1 MSKQEGKDLAMKNII
16 IGTAGHIDHG
26 KTALIRALTGKET
39 DRWEEEKRRGITI
52 DLGFTYFDLPS
63 GDRAGIIDVPGHEKF
78 VNNMLA
84 GVIGMD
90 LVMLVVAAD
99 EGMMP
104 QTREHVDIMSQLGVE
119 KSIVV
124 LNKCD
129 LVDDEWREMV
139 KEEIKEELV
148 GSVFEKA
155 NIIEVSAVTGDG
167 IDNLVKE
174 ILHMT
179 KDEVTP
185 KDINTI
191 SRLPI
196 DRSFSISGFGT
207 IITGTLISGTIKK
220 DDELELYPTGKKA
233 KIRSIQVHGKDVKEC
248 YAGQRSAIN
257 ISNLKKDEIKRGY
270 VLAPPHSMENTMM
283 LDVKLNVLES
293 SQRIL
298 QNRCRLHLFT
308 GTSEILCRA
317 VLLDVKEVGP
327 GESCYAQLRLEEEIA
342 VRRGDK
348 FIVRFYSPLETVGGG
363 VILDANPSKKIPF
376 NKEQLEEIKRKEEG
390 SHTDIVELLVKKHP
404 EMITIKEIAKLTGMS
419 MEEVDDCINELKGEN
434 LILTYE
440 MKKDVYVYHISEENC
455 LKRETLEFIENFHKE
470 NPYKF
475 GVGKSLLKTKLY
487 PKIKQNVFDQ
497 IIYKFI
503 CEDEI
508 KKYKEYLSLSSFE
521 INKDKTFKNIEKKLV
536 NTYEKAAYDFVR
548 LSEIDFNEEENIVRD
563 VLNVLVDEEKI
574 VKIND
579 EMFTLKSLMDKV
591 EILVKEKLAEDNL
604 ITISQL
610 RDALNTSRK
619 SAKPMLEYLDN
630 MKITRKNGTE
640 SERVGY

>member
-1 MSKQEGKDLAMKNII
+1 MKNII

-26 KTALIRALTGKET
+26 KTALIKALTGKET

-78 VNNMLA
+78 INNMLA

-104 QTREHVDIMSQLGVE
+104 QTREHVDIMSQLGID

-129 LVDDEWREMV
+129 LVDDEWKELV
-139 KEEIKEELV
+139 KEEIKEELI

-155 NIIEVSAVTGDG
+155 NIIEVSAITGEG
-167 IDNLVKE
+167 IDNLIKE
-174 ILHMT
+174 IVHMT
-179 KDEVTP
+179 QDEVTA

-207 IITGTLISGTIKK
+207 IVTGTLISGSIKK
-220 DDELELYPTGKKA
+220 DDELEVYPTGKKV

-248 YAGQRSAIN
+248 FAGQRSAIN

-270 VLAPPHSMENTMM
+270 VLAPPNSLEDTMM
-283 LDVKLNVLES
+283 LDVKLSVLNS
-293 SQRIL
+293 SNRIL
-298 QNRCRLHLFT
+298 LNRCRLHLFT
-308 GTSEILCRA
+308 GTSEVLCRA
-317 VLLDVKEVGP
+317 VLLDVKEAGP
-327 GESCYAQLRLEEEIA
+327 GDSCYAQLRLEEKIA
-342 VRRGDK
+342 VKRGDK

-363 VILDANPSKKIPF
+363 VILDANPTKKTPF
-376 NKEQLEEIKRKEEG
+376 NESQIEEIKRKEEG
-390 SHTDIVELLVKKHP
+390 SHTDIVELLIKKYP
-404 EMITIKEIAKLTGMS
+404 EMITIKEIGKLTGLS
-419 MEEVDDCINELKGEN
+419 MEEVSECINELKEEN
-434 LILTYE
+434 LISTYE
-440 MKKDVYVYHISEENC
+440 MKKDIYVYHTSEETR
-455 LKRETLEFIENFHKE
+455 LKRETINLIKEFHSN

-503 CEDEI
+503 CENEI
-508 KKYKEYLSLSSFE
+508 KKYKEYLSLSNFE
-521 INKDKTFKNIEKKLV
+521 INKDKTFKIIENTLI
-536 NTYEKAAYDFVR
+536 NTYKKAEFDFVR
-548 LSEIDFNEEENIVRD
+548 ISEINFNADESIVKD
-563 VLNVLVDEEKI
+563 ILNVLIDEEKI

-579 EMFTLKSLMDKV
+579 EMFTLKYLMDKA
-591 EILVKEKLAEDNL
+591 EIVVREKLEEYNL

-619 SAKPMLEYLDN
+619 SAKPILEYFDN
-630 MKITRKNGTE
+630 MKITRKNGAE
-640 SERVGY
+640 SERVAY

>member
-1 MSKQEGKDLAMKNII
+1 MKNII

-90 LVMLVVAAD
+90 IVMLVVAAD

-104 QTREHVDIMSQLGVE
+104 QTREHVDIMSQLGVD

-129 LVDDEWREMV
+129 LVDDEWKELV
-139 KEEIKEELV
+139 KEEIKEELI
-148 GSVFEKA
+148 GSVFENA
-155 NIIEVSAVTGDG
+155 NMIEVSAVTGEG
-167 IDNLVKE
+167 IDNLIQE
-174 ILHMT
+174 IVHMT
-179 KDEVTP
+179 KDELAE

-191 SRLPI
+191 PRLPI

-207 IITGTLISGTIKK
+207 IVTGTLISGSIKK
-220 DDELELYPTGKKA
+220 DDELEIYPTGKKA

-248 YAGQRSAIN
+248 FAGQRSAIN
-257 ISNLKKDEIKRGY
+257 ISNFKKDEIKRGY
-270 VLAPPHSMENTMM
+270 VLAPPNSLEDTMM
-283 LDVKLNVLES
+283 LDVKLNALNS
-293 SQRIL
+293 SERIL
-298 QNRCRLHLFT
+298 SNRCRLHLFT
-308 GTSEILCRA
+308 GTSEVLCRA
-317 VLLDVKEVGP
+317 VLLDVQEAAP
-327 GESCYAQLRLEEEIA
+327 GDSCYAQLRLEEKIA

-363 VILDANPSKKIPF
+363 VILDANPTKKTPF
-376 NKEQLEEIKRKEEG
+376 NKAQLEEIKRKEEG
-390 SHTDIVELLVKKHP
+390 SHSDIVELLVKKHP
-404 EMITIKEIAKLTGMS
+404 EMITIKEIGKLTGLS
-419 MEEVDDCINELKGEN
+419 VEEVSECINELKEEN
-434 LILTYE
+434 LVLTYE
-440 MKKDVYVYHISEENC
+440 MKKDIYVYHSSEEMR
-455 LKRETLEFIENFHKE
+455 LKRETIEFIKNFHNE

-475 GVGKSLLKTKLY
+475 GVGKSLLKTKFY

-497 IIYKFI
+497 TIYKFI

-508 KKYKEYLSLSSFE
+508 KKYKEYLSLNDFE
-521 INKDKTFKNIEKKLV
+521 INKDKIFQNVEKTLV
-536 NTYEKAAYDFVR
+536 NTYKKAEFDFIR
-548 LSEIDFNEEENIVRD
+548 ISEINFNIDENIVRD
-563 VLNVLVDEEKI
+563 VLNVLIDEEKI
-574 VKIND
+574 VKINE
-579 EMFTLKSLMDKV
+579 EMFTLKSLMDKAEV
-591 EILVKEKLAEDNL
+591 IVREKLEQDNL

-619 SAKPMLEYLDN
+619 SAKPMLEYFDN
-630 MKITRKNGTE
+630 MKITRKNGAE
-640 SERVGY
+640 SERVAY

>member
-1 MSKQEGKDLAMKNII
+1 MKNII

-90 LVMLVVAAD
+90 IVMLVVAAD

-104 QTREHVDIMSQLGVE
+104 QTREHVDIMSQLGVD

-129 LVDDEWREMV
+129 LVDDEWKELV
-139 KEEIKEELV
+139 KEEIKEELI
-148 GSVFEKA
+148 GSVFENA
-155 NIIEVSAVTGDG
+155 NVIEVSSVTGEG
-167 IDNLVKE
+167 IDNLIKE
-174 ILHMT
+174 IVHMT
-179 KDEVTP
+179 KDEVTE

-191 SRLPI
+191 PRLPI

-207 IITGTLISGTIKK
+207 IVTGTLISGSIKK
-220 DDELELYPTGKKA
+220 DDELEIYPTGQKA
-233 KIRSIQVHGKDVKEC
+233 KIRSIQVHGEDVKEC
-248 YAGQRSAIN
+248 FAGQRSAIN
-257 ISNLKKDEIKRGY
+257 ISNLKKEEIKRGY
-270 VLAPPHSMENTMM
+270 VLAPPNSMEDTMM
-283 LDVKLNVLES
+283 LDVKLNVLNS
-293 SQRIL
+293 SERIL
-298 QNRCRLHLFT
+298 SNRCRLHLFT
-308 GTSEILCRA
+308 GTSEVLCRA
-317 VLLDVKEVGP
+317 VLLDVQEAAP
-327 GESCYAQLRLEEEIA
+327 GDSCYAQLRLEERIA

-363 VILDANPSKKIPF
+363 VILDANPTKKTPF
-376 NKEQLEEIKRKEEG
+376 NKAQLEEIKRKEEG
-390 SHTDIVELLVKKHP
+390 SHSDIVELLVKKHP
-404 EMITIKEIAKLTGMS
+404 EMITIKEIGKLTGLS
-419 MEEVDDCINELKGEN
+419 VEEVSECINELKEEN
-434 LILTYE
+434 LVLTYE
-440 MKKDVYVYHISEENC
+440 MKKDIYVYHSSEEMR
-455 LKRETLEFIENFHKE
+455 LKRETIEFIKSFHNE

-503 CEDEI
+503 CENEI
-508 KKYKEYLSLSSFE
+508 KKYKEYLSLNDFE
-521 INKDKTFKNIEKKLV
+521 IDKDKTFQNVEKTLD
-536 NTYEKAAYDFVR
+536 NTYKKAGFDFVR
-548 LSEIDFNEEENIVRD
+548 LSEINFNEDEIIVRD
-563 VLNVLVDEEKI
+563 VLNVLIDEEKI
-574 VKIND
+574 AKINE
-579 EMFTLKSLMDKV
+579 EMFTLKSLMNKAEV
-591 EILVKEKLAEDNL
+591 IVREKLEQDNL

-619 SAKPMLEYLDN
+619 SAKPMLEYFDN
-630 MKITRKNGTE
+630 MKITRKNGSE
-640 SERVGY
+640 SERVAY

>member
-1 MSKQEGKDLAMKNII
+1 MKNII

-90 LVMLVVAAD
+90 IVMLVVAAD

-104 QTREHVDIMSQLGVE
+104 QTREHVDIMTQLGVE

-129 LVDDEWREMV
+129 LVDDEWKELV
-139 KEEIKEELV
+139 KEEIKEELI

-155 NIIEVSAVTGDG
+155 NMIEVSAFTGDG
-167 IDNLVKE
+167 IDNLIKE
-174 ILHMT
+174 IVHMT
-179 KDEVTP
+179 KDEITP

-191 SRLPI
+191 PRLPI

-207 IITGTLISGTIKK
+207 IVTGTLISGSIKK
-220 DDELELYPTGKKA
+220 DDELEIYPIGKKA

-248 YAGQRSAIN
+248 FAGQRSAIN

-270 VLAPPHSMENTMM
+270 VLAPPNSLEETMM
-283 LDVKLNVLES
+283 LDVKLNVLNS
-293 SQRIL
+293 SERIL
-298 QNRCRLHLFT
+298 SNRCRLHLFT
-308 GTSEILCRA
+308 GTSEVLCRA
-317 VLLDVKEVGP
+317 VLLDTEEAAP
-327 GESCYAQLRLEEEIA
+327 GDTCYAQLRLEEKIA
-342 VRRGDK
+342 VKRGDK

-363 VILDANPSKKIPF
+363 VILDANPTKKTPF
-376 NKEQLEEIKRKEEG
+376 NKVQLEEIKRKEEG
-390 SHTDIVELLVKKHP
+390 SHSDIVELLVKKYP
-404 EMITIKEIAKLTGMS
+404 EMITIKEIGKLTGLS
-419 MEEVDDCINELKGEN
+419 LDEVDECINELKEN
-434 LILTYE
+434 NLVFTYE
-440 MKKDVYVYHISEENC
+440 MKKDIYVYHSSEEMR
-455 LKRETLEFIENFHKE
+455 LKRETIEFIKNFHKK
-470 NPYKF
+470 NTYKF

-503 CEDEI
+503 CENEI
-508 KKYKEYLSLSSFE
+508 KKYKEYLSLSDFE
-521 INKDKTFKNIEKKLV
+521 INKDKTFQSVEKTLV
-536 NTYEKAAYDFVR
+536 ETYKKAEFDFVR
-548 LSEIDFNEEENIVRD
+548 FSEINFNTDENIVRD
-563 VLNVLVDEEKI
+563 VLNVLIDEEKI

-579 EMFTLKSLMDKV
+579 EMFTLKSLMDKA
-591 EILVKEKLAEDNL
+591 EIVVREKLQQDNL

-619 SAKPMLEYLDN
+619 SAKPILEYFDN
-630 MKITRKNGTE
+630 MKITRKNGAE
-640 SERVGY
+640 SERVAY

>member
-1 MSKQEGKDLAMKNII
+1 MKNII

-129 LVDDEWREMV
+129 LVDDEWKELV
-139 KEEIKEELV
+139 KEEIKEELI
-148 GSVFEKA
+148 GSVFENA
-155 NIIEVSAVTGDG
+155 NMIEVSSVTGEG
-167 IDNLVKE
+167 IDDLIQE
-174 ILHMT
+174 IVHMT
-179 KDEVTP
+179 KDEVTE

-191 SRLPI
+191 PRLPI

-207 IITGTLISGTIKK
+207 IVTGTLISGSIKK
-220 DDELELYPTGKKA
+220 DDELEIYPTGKKA

-248 YAGQRSAIN
+248 FAGQRSAIN
-257 ISNLKKDEIKRGY
+257 ISNFKKDEIKRGY
-270 VLAPPHSMENTMM
+270 VLAPPNSLEDTMM
-283 LDVKLNVLES
+283 LDVKLNVLNS
-293 SQRIL
+293 SERIL
-298 QNRCRLHLFT
+298 SNRCRLHLFT
-308 GTSEILCRA
+308 GTSEVLCRA
-317 VLLDVKEVGP
+317 VLLDVQEASP
-327 GESCYAQLRLEEEIA
+327 GDSCYAQLRLEEKIA

-363 VILDANPSKKIPF
+363 VILDANPTKKTPF
-376 NKEQLEEIKRKEEG
+376 NNAQLEEIKRKEEG
-390 SHTDIVELLVKKHP
+390 SHSDIVELLVKKHP
-404 EMITIKEIAKLTGMS
+404 EMITIKEIGKLTGLS
-419 MEEVDDCINELKGEN
+419 VEEVSECINELKEEN
-434 LILTYE
+434 LVLTYE
-440 MKKDVYVYHISEENC
+440 MKKDIYVYHSSEEMR
-455 LKRETLEFIENFHKE
+455 LKRDTMEFVEDFHRE

-475 GVGKSLLKTKLY
+475 GVGKSLLKAKLY

-497 IIYKFI
+497 IVYKFI
-503 CEDEI
+503 CENEI
-508 KKYKEYLSLSSFE
+508 KKYKEYLSLNDFE
-521 INKDKTFKNIEKKLV
+521 INKDKIFQNVEKTLV
-536 NTYEKAAYDFVR
+536 NTYKKAEFDFVR
-548 LSEIDFNEEENIVRD
+548 LSEINFNKDENIVKD
-563 VLNVLVDEEKI
+563 VLNILIDEEKI
-574 VKIND
+574 VKINE
-579 EMFTLKSLMDKV
+579 EMFTLKSLMDKAEV
-591 EILVKEKLAEDNL
+591 IVREKLEQDNL

-619 SAKPMLEYLDN
+619 SAKPMLEYFDN
-630 MKITRKNGTE
+630 MKITRKNGSE
-640 SERVGY
+640 SERVAY

>member
-1 MSKQEGKDLAMKNII
+1 MKNII
-16 IGTAGHIDHG
+16 IGTSGHIDHG
-26 KTALIRALTGKET
+26 KTTLIKALTGKET

-63 GDRAGIIDVPGHEKF
+63 GNRAGIIDVPGHEKF

-104 QTREHVDIMSQLGVE
+104 QTREHVDIMSQLGVQ

-129 LVDDEWREMV
+129 LVDDEWKELV
-139 KEEIKEELV
+139 KEEIKEELI

-155 NIIEVSAVTGDG
+155 NMIEVSAITGEG
-167 IDNLVKE
+167 VDNLIKE
-174 ILHMT
+174 IVNIT
-179 KDEVTP
+179 QDEVSE

-191 SRLPI
+191 ARLPI

-207 IITGTLISGTIKK
+207 IVTGTLISGSIKK
-220 DDELELYPTGKKA
+220 DDELEIYPTRKKA

-248 YAGQRSAIN
+248 FAGQRSAIN

-270 VLAPPHSMENTMM
+270 VLAPPNSLEDTMM
-283 LDVKLNVLES
+283 LDVKLNVLNS
-293 SQRIL
+293 SERIL
-298 QNRCRLHLFT
+298 SNRCRLHLFT
-308 GTSEILCRA
+308 GTSEVLCRA
-317 VLLDVKEVGP
+317 VLLDTEEAAP
-327 GESCYAQLRLEEEIA
+327 GDSCYAQLRLEEKIA

-363 VILDANPSKKIPF
+363 VILDANPNKKTPF
-376 NKEQLEEIKRKEEG
+376 NKLQLEEIKRKEEG
-390 SHTDIVELLVKKHP
+390 SHSDIVELLVKKHP
-404 EMITIKEIAKLTGMS
+404 EMITIKEIRKLTGLS
-419 MEEVDDCINELKGEN
+419 IEEVNECINELKEKN
-434 LILTYE
+434 LVLTYE
-440 MKKDVYVYHISEENC
+440 MKKDIYLYHSSEEMR
-455 LKRETLEFIENFHKE
+455 LKRETINFINNFHNE

-475 GVGKSLLKTKLY
+475 GVGKSLIKTKLY
-487 PKIKQNVFDQ
+487 SNIKQNVFDQ

-503 CEDEI
+503 LDNEI
-508 KKYKEYLSLSSFE
+508 KIYKEYLSLSKFE
-521 INKDKTFKNIEKKLV
+521 ISKDKIFENIETTLV
-536 NTYEKAAYDFVR
+536 NTYKKAEFDFVR
-548 LSEIDFNEEENIVRD
+548 LNEINFNTDENIVRD
-563 VLNVLVDEEKI
+563 VLNVLIDEQKI

-579 EMFTLKSLMDKV
+579 EMFTLKYLMDRA
-591 EILVKEKLAEDNL
+591 EIVVCEKLEQNNL
-604 ITISQL
+604 ITISEL

-619 SAKPMLEYLDN
+619 SAKPILEYFDN
-630 MKITRKNGTE
+630 MKITRKNGAE
-640 SERVGY
+640 SERVSY

>member
-1 MSKQEGKDLAMKNII
+1 MSKNII

-99 EGMMP
+99 EGFMP

-129 LVDDEWREMV
+129 LVDEEWREMM
-139 KEEIKEELV
+139 KEEIKEDLI
-148 GSVFEKA
+148 GSVFENA
-155 NIIEVSAVTGDG
+155 EIIEVSAATKDG
-167 IDNLVKE
+167 IDDLVAQ
-174 ILHMT
+174 IVHIT

-191 SRLPI
+191 PRLPI

-207 IITGTLISGTIKK
+207 VVTGTLISGSIKK
-220 DDELELYPTGKKA
+220 DDVLEIFPTGKIG

-248 YAGQRSAIN
+248 FAGQRSAIN
-257 ISNLKKDEIKRGY
+257 ISNIKKDEVKRGC
-270 VLAPPHSMENTMM
+270 VLAPENSMENTMM

-293 SQRIL
+293 CDRIL
-298 QNRCRLHLFT
+298 GNRCRLHLFT
-308 GTSEILCRA
+308 GTSEVLCRA
-317 VLLDVKEVGP
+317 VLLDAEEIGP
-327 GESCYAQLRLEEEIA
+327 GDSCYAQLRLEEEVA

-363 VILDANPSKKIPF
+363 VILDANPSKKKPF
-376 NKEQLEEIKRKEEG
+376 NKEHIEEIRRKEEG
-390 SHTDIVELLVKKHP
+390 SSTDIIELLVKKHSE
-404 EMITIKEIAKLTGMS
+404 EMITLKEIGKLTGLS
-419 MEEVDDCINELKGEN
+419 LEEVSESINELKEN
-434 LILTYE
+434 NLVYTYE
-440 MKKDVYVYHISEENC
+440 MKKDIYVWHFSQEIKME
-455 LKRETLEFIENFHKE
+455 RETLNFLEKFHID
-470 NPYKF
+470 NPYKL
-475 GVGKSLLKTKLY
+475 GAAKSLLKTKLFTL
-487 PKIKQNVFDQ
+487 IKQNVFDQ
-497 IIYKFI
+497 IIYKYI
-503 CEDEI
+503 CDERI
-508 KKYKEYLSLSSFE
+508 KKYKEYISLQDFE
-521 INKDKTFKNIEKKLV
+521 INKDKTYLNVEKTLI
-536 NTYEKAAYDFVR
+536 NTYKKAEFDFVR
-548 LSEIDFNEEENIVRD
+548 LSEINFNVDENIVKD
-563 VLNVLVDEEKI
+563 ILTVLIDEEIIAKL
-574 VKIND
+574 ND
-579 EMFTLKSLMDKV
+579 EMYTLKSLMNKAENV
-591 EILVKEKLAEDNL
+591 VVEKLEANNL
-604 ITISQL
+604 ITISEL

-619 SAKPMLEYLDN
+619 SAKPILEYFDN
-630 MKITRKNGTE
+630 MKITKKNGTE

>member
-1 MSKQEGKDLAMKNII
+1 MKNII

-104 QTREHVDIMSQLGVE
+104 QTREHVDIMTQLGVD

-139 KEEIKEELV
+139 KEEIKEELMD
-148 GSVFEKA
+148 SVFENA
-155 NIIEVSAVTGDG
+155 NIIEVSAITGQG
-167 IDNLVKE
+167 IDNLIKE
-174 ILHMT
+174 IVHMT

-207 IITGTLISGTIKK
+207 IITGTLISGRIKK

-248 YAGQRSAIN
+248 FAGQRSAIN

-270 VLAPPHSMENTMM
+270 VLAPPHAMENTMM

-293 SQRIL
+293 SERIL
-298 QNRCRLHLFT
+298 GNRCRLHLFT
-308 GTSEILCRA
+308 GTSEVLCRA
-317 VLLDVKEVGP
+317 VLLDEKEVGP
-327 GESCYAQLRLEEEIA
+327 GESCYAQLRLEEEVA
-342 VRRGDK
+342 LRRGDK

-363 VILDANPSKKIPF
+363 VIIDANPTKKTPF

-390 SHTDIVELLVKKHP
+390 SHTDIVELLVKKYP
-404 EMITIKEIAKLTGMS
+404 DMISIKEIGKLTGMS
-419 MEEVDDCINELKGEN
+419 LEEVNECVNELKEEN
-434 LILTYE
+434 LVFTYE
-440 MKKDVYVYHISEENC
+440 MKKDVYVYHSSEEMR
-455 LKRETLEFIENFHKE
+455 LKRETLDLLKTFHKE

-475 GVGKSLLKTKLY
+475 GMGKSLLKNKLY

-503 CEDEI
+503 CENEI
-508 KKYKEYLSLSSFE
+508 KKYKEYLSLSDFE
-521 INKDKTFKNIEKKLV
+521 INEDKTFQDIEKVLV
-536 NTYEKAAYDFVR
+536 NAYQKAEFDFVR
-548 LSEIDFNEEENIVRD
+548 LSEISFNYDENIVRD
-563 VLNVLVDEEKI
+563 ILNVLIDKEKI

-579 EMFTLKSLMDKV
+579 EMFTLKTLMDKAEKIV
-591 EILVKEKLAEDNL
+591 VEKLQKDNL
-604 ITISQL
+604 ITISEL
-610 RDALNTSRK
+610 RDALKTSRK
-619 SAKPMLEYLDN
+619 SAKPMLEYFDN
-630 MKITRKNGTE
+630 MKVTRKNGTE

>member
-257 ISNLKKDEIKRGY
+257 ISNLKK
-270 VLAPPHSMENTMM
+270 
-283 LDVKLNVLES
+283 
-293 SQRIL
+293 
-298 QNRCRLHLFT
+298 
-308 GTSEILCRA
+308 
-317 VLLDVKEVGP
+317 
-327 GESCYAQLRLEEEIA
+327 
-342 VRRGDK
+342 
-348 FIVRFYSPLETVGGG
+348 
-363 VILDANPSKKIPF
+363 
-376 NKEQLEEIKRKEEG
+376 
-390 SHTDIVELLVKKHP
+390 
-404 EMITIKEIAKLTGMS
+404 
-419 MEEVDDCINELKGEN
+419 
-434 LILTYE
+434 
-440 MKKDVYVYHISEENC
+440 
-455 LKRETLEFIENFHKE
+455 
-470 NPYKF
+470 
-475 GVGKSLLKTKLY
+475 
-487 PKIKQNVFDQ
+487 
-497 IIYKFI
+497 
-503 CEDEI
+503 
-508 KKYKEYLSLSSFE
+508 
-521 INKDKTFKNIEKKLV
+521 
-536 NTYEKAAYDFVR
+536 
-548 LSEIDFNEEENIVRD
+548 
-563 VLNVLVDEEKI
+563 
-574 VKIND
+574 
-579 EMFTLKSLMDKV
+579 
-591 EILVKEKLAEDNL
+591 
-604 ITISQL
+604 
-610 RDALNTSRK
+610 
-619 SAKPMLEYLDN
+619 
-630 MKITRKNGTE
+630 
-640 SERVGY
+640 

>member
-1 MSKQEGKDLAMKNII
+1 MKNII

-104 QTREHVDIMSQLGVE
+104 QTREHVDIMTQLGVD

-139 KEEIKEELV
+139 KEEIKEELMD
-148 GSVFEKA
+148 SVFENA
-155 NIIEVSAVTGDG
+155 NIIEVSAITGQG
-167 IDNLVKE
+167 IDNLIKE
-174 ILHMT
+174 IVHMT

-207 IITGTLISGTIKK
+207 IITGTLISGRIKK

-248 YAGQRSAIN
+248 FAGQRSAIN

-270 VLAPPHSMENTMM
+270 VLAPPHAMENTMM

-293 SQRIL
+293 SERIL
-298 QNRCRLHLFT
+298 GNRCRLHLFT
-308 GTSEILCRA
+308 GTSEVLCRA

-327 GESCYAQLRLEEEIA
+327 GESCYAQLRLEEEVA
-342 VRRGDK
+342 LRRGDK

-363 VILDANPSKKIPF
+363 VIIDANPTKKTPF

-390 SHTDIVELLVKKHP
+390 SHTDIVELLVKKYP
-404 EMITIKEIAKLTGMS
+404 DMISIKEIGKLTGMS
-419 MEEVDDCINELKGEN
+419 LEEVNECVNELKEEN
-434 LILTYE
+434 LVFTYE
-440 MKKDVYVYHISEENC
+440 MKKDVYVYHSSEEMR
-455 LKRETLEFIENFHKE
+455 LKRETLGLLKTFHKE

-475 GVGKSLLKTKLY
+475 GMGKSLLKNKLY

-503 CEDEI
+503 CENEI
-508 KKYKEYLSLSSFE
+508 KKYKEYLSLSDFE
-521 INKDKTFKNIEKKLV
+521 INEDKTFQDIEKVLV
-536 NTYEKAAYDFVR
+536 NAYQKAEFDFVR
-548 LSEIDFNEEENIVRD
+548 LSEISFNYDENIVRD
-563 VLNVLVDEEKI
+563 ILNVLIDKEKI

-579 EMFTLKSLMDKV
+579 EMFTLKTLMDKAEKIV
-591 EILVKEKLAEDNL
+591 VEKLQKDNL
-604 ITISQL
+604 ITISEL
-610 RDALNTSRK
+610 RDALKTSRK
-619 SAKPMLEYLDN
+619 SAKPMLEYFDN
-630 MKITRKNGTE
+630 MKVTRKNGTE

>member
-1 MSKQEGKDLAMKNII
+1 MKNII
-16 IGTAGHIDHG
+16 IGTSGHIDHG

-52 DLGFTYFDLPS
+52 DLGFTYFDLPN

-104 QTREHVDIMSQLGVE
+104 QTREHVDIMSQLGVN

-129 LVDDEWREMV
+129 LVDYEWKELV
-139 KEEIKEELV
+139 KEEIKEELK
-148 GSVFEKA
+148 GSIFEKA
-155 NIIEVSAVTGDG
+155 NMIEVSAITGEG
-167 IDNLVKE
+167 IDDLIKE
-174 ILHMT
+174 IVHIT
-179 KDEVTP
+179 EDEVTP

-196 DRSFSISGFGT
+196 DRSFSLSGFGT
-207 IITGTLISGTIKK
+207 IVTGTLISGTIKR
-220 DDELELYPTGKKA
+220 DDELELYPIGKKA

-248 YAGQRSAIN
+248 FAGQRTAIN
-257 ISNLKKDEIKRGY
+257 ISNLKKDEIKRGF
-270 VLAPPHSMENTMM
+270 VLAPPSSLEDTMM
-283 LDVKLNVLES
+283 LDVKLNVLNS
-293 SQRIL
+293 SNRIL
-298 QNRCRLHLFT
+298 ANRCRLHLFT
-308 GTSEILCRA
+308 GTSEVLCRA
-317 VLLDVKEVGP
+317 VLLDVEEAAP
-327 GESCYAQLRLEEEIA
+327 GDCCYAQLRLEEKIA

-363 VILDANPSKKIPF
+363 VILDANPSKKTPF
-376 NKEQLEEIKRKEEG
+376 NQAQIEEVKRKEEG
-390 SHTDIVELLVKKHP
+390 SHSDIVEILVKKHP
-404 EMITIKEIAKLTGMS
+404 EMITIKEIGKLTGLS
-419 MEEVDDCINELKGEN
+419 LEEVNECINELKEEN
-434 LILTYE
+434 LVLTYE
-440 MKKDVYVYHISEENC
+440 MKKDIYVYHSSEEIR
-455 LKRETLEFIENFHKE
+455 LKRETIEFIKNFHDE

-487 PKIKQNVFDQ
+487 SKIKQNVFDQ
-497 IIYKFI
+497 IIYNFI
-503 CEDEI
+503 CENEI
-508 KKYKEYLSLSSFE
+508 KKYKEYLSLNNFE
-521 INKDKTFKNIEKKLV
+521 IRKDKIFQDIEKILV
-536 NTYEKAAYDFVR
+536 NTYKTSEFDFVR
-548 LSEIDFNEEENIVRD
+548 ISEINFNTDDNIVRD
-563 VLNVLVDEEKI
+563 VLNVLIDDEKI

-579 EMFTLKSLMDKV
+579 EMFTLKSLMDKA
-591 EILVKEKLAEDNL
+591 EIVVREKLEKDNL

-619 SAKPMLEYLDN
+619 SAKPILEYFDN
-630 MKITRKNGTE
+630 MKVTRKNGAE

>member
-1 MSKQEGKDLAMKNII
+1 MKNII

-104 QTREHVDIMSQLGVE
+104 QTREHVDIMSQLGVN

-129 LVDDEWREMV
+129 LVDDDWKELVR
-139 KEEIKEELV
+139 EEIKEELI

-155 NIIEVSAVTGDG
+155 NIIEVSSVTGEG
-167 IDNLVKE
+167 IENLIKE
-174 ILHMT
+174 IVHMT
-179 KDEVTP
+179 QDEITV

-207 IITGTLISGTIKK
+207 IVTGTLISGSIKK
-220 DDELELYPTGKKA
+220 DDELEVYPTGKKV

-248 YAGQRSAIN
+248 FAGQRSAIN

-270 VLAPPHSMENTMM
+270 VLAPPNSLEDTMM
-283 LDVKLNVLES
+283 LDVKLNILNS
-293 SQRIL
+293 SNRIL
-298 QNRCRLHLFT
+298 SNRCRLHLFT
-308 GTSEILCRA
+308 GTSEVLCRA
-317 VLLDVKEVGP
+317 VLLDTEEAAP
-327 GESCYAQLRLEEEIA
+327 GDTCYAQLRLEEKIA
-342 VRRGDK
+342 VKRGDK

-363 VILDANPSKKIPF
+363 VILDANPTKKTPF
-376 NKEQLEEIKRKEEG
+376 NKVQLEEIKRKEEG
-390 SHTDIVELLVKKHP
+390 SHSDIVELLVKKYP
-404 EMITIKEIAKLTGMS
+404 KMITIKEIGKLTALS
-419 MEEVDDCINELKGEN
+419 LEEVNECINELKEN
-434 LILTYE
+434 NLVLTYE
-440 MKKDVYVYHISEENC
+440 MKKDIYVYHSSEENR
-455 LKRETLEFIENFHKE
+455 LKRETIEFINNFHSE

-497 IIYKFI
+497 IIYKFM
-503 CEDEI
+503 CENEI
-508 KKYKEYLSLSSFE
+508 KKYKEYLSLKDFE
-521 INKDKTFKNIEKKLV
+521 INKDKTFKSIEQTLL
-536 NTYEKAAYDFVR
+536 NTYKKSEFDFVR
-548 LSEIDFNEEENIVRD
+548 LSEINFNEDENIVRD
-563 VLNVLVDEEKI
+563 VLNILIDEEKI
-574 VKIND
+574 VKINE
-579 EMFTLKSLMDKV
+579 EMYTLKSLMDKAEV
-591 EILVKEKLAEDNL
+591 VVRERLEKDNL

-619 SAKPMLEYLDN
+619 SAKPILEYFDN
-630 MKITRKNGTE
+630 MKITRKNGAE
-640 SERVGY
+640 SERVAY

>member
-1 MSKQEGKDLAMKNII
+1 MKNII

-90 LVMLVVAAD
+90 IVMLVVAAD

-129 LVDDEWREMV
+129 LVDNEWKELV
-139 KEEIKEELV
+139 KEEIKEELI

-155 NIIEVSAVTGDG
+155 NIIEVSAMTGEG
-167 IDNLVKE
+167 IDNLIKE
-174 ILHMT
+174 IVHMT
-179 KDEVTP
+179 QDEVDE

-191 SRLPI
+191 ARLPI

-207 IITGTLISGTIKK
+207 IVTGTLISGSIKK
-220 DDELELYPTGKKA
+220 DDELEVYPTCKKV

-248 YAGQRSAIN
+248 FAGQRSAIN

-270 VLAPPHSMENTMM
+270 VLAPPNSLEDTMM
-283 LDVKLNVLES
+283 LDVKLNILKS
-293 SQRIL
+293 SDRIIS
-298 QNRCRLHLFT
+298 NRCRLHLFT
-308 GTSEILCRA
+308 GTSQVLCRA
-317 VLLDVKEVGP
+317 VLLDVEEAAP
-327 GESCYAQLRLEEEIA
+327 GESCYAQLRLEEKIA
-342 VRRGDK
+342 VKRGDK

-363 VILDANPSKKIPF
+363 VILDANPTKKTPF
-376 NKEQLEEIKRKEEG
+376 NKCQLEEIKRKEEG
-390 SHTDIVELLVKKHP
+390 SHSDIVELLVKNHP
-404 EMITIKEIAKLTGMS
+404 EMLTIKEIGRMTALS
-419 MEEVDDCINELKGEN
+419 IEEVNECIDELKEEN
-434 LILTYE
+434 LVLTYE
-440 MKKDVYVYHISEENC
+440 MKKDVYVYHSAEEMR
-455 LKRETLEFIENFHKE
+455 LKRETIEFINKFHQE

-475 GVGKSLLKTKLY
+475 GVGKSLLKTKIY

-503 CEDEI
+503 LDNQI
-508 KKYKEYLSLSSFE
+508 KKYKEYLSLNDFE
-521 INKDKTFKNIEKKLV
+521 INKDIDFKNIEKILV
-536 NTYEKAAYDFVR
+536 DTYKKAEFDFVR
-548 LSEIDFNEEENIVRD
+548 LSEINFNSDENIVRD

-574 VKIND
+574 VKINE
-579 EMFTLKSLMDKV
+579 EMFTLKSIMNKA
-591 EILVKEKLAEDNL
+591 EIVVREKLEKNNL
-604 ITISQL
+604 ITISEL

-619 SAKPMLEYLDN
+619 SAKPILEYFDN
-630 MKITRKNGTE
+630 MKVTRKNGAE
-640 SERVGY
+640 SERVAY

>member
-1 MSKQEGKDLAMKNII
+1 MKNII

-104 QTREHVDIMSQLGVE
+104 QTREHVDIMSQLGVD

-129 LVDDEWREMV
+129 LVDDEWKELV
-139 KEEIKEELV
+139 KEEIKEELI

-155 NIIEVSAVTGDG
+155 NIIEVSAMTGQG
-167 IDNLVKE
+167 IDNLIKE
-174 ILHMT
+174 IVYMT
-179 KDEVTP
+179 KDEVFE

-196 DRSFSISGFGT
+196 DRSFSLSGFGT
-207 IITGTLISGTIKK
+207 IVTGTLISGSIKK
-220 DDELELYPTGKKA
+220 DDELEVYPTGKKV

-248 YAGQRSAIN
+248 FAGQRSAIN

-270 VLAPPHSMENTMM
+270 VLAPPNSLEDTMM
-283 LDVKLNVLES
+283 LDVKLNVLNS
-293 SQRIL
+293 SNRIL
-298 QNRCRLHLFT
+298 SNRCRLHLFT
-308 GTSEILCRA
+308 GTSEVLCRA
-317 VLLDVKEVGP
+317 VLLDVQEAAP
-327 GESCYAQLRLEEEIA
+327 GDSCYAQLRLEEKIA

-363 VILDANPSKKIPF
+363 VILDANATKKTPF
-376 NKEQLEEIKRKEEG
+376 NKVQLEEIKRKEEG

-404 EMITIKEIAKLTGMS
+404 EMITIKEIGKLTGLS
-419 MEEVDDCINELKGEN
+419 IEEVNECINELKEEN

-440 MKKDVYVYHISEENC
+440 MKKDVYVYHSSEEMR
-455 LKRETLEFIENFHKE
+455 LK
-470 NPYKF
+470 
-475 GVGKSLLKTKLY
+475 
-487 PKIKQNVFDQ
+487 
-497 IIYKFI
+497 
-503 CEDEI
+503 
-508 KKYKEYLSLSSFE
+508 
-521 INKDKTFKNIEKKLV
+521 
-536 NTYEKAAYDFVR
+536 
-548 LSEIDFNEEENIVRD
+548 
-563 VLNVLVDEEKI
+563 
-574 VKIND
+574 
-579 EMFTLKSLMDKV
+579 
-591 EILVKEKLAEDNL
+591 
-604 ITISQL
+604 
-610 RDALNTSRK
+610 
-619 SAKPMLEYLDN
+619 
-630 MKITRKNGTE
+630 
-640 SERVGY
+640 ERQ

>member
-1 MSKQEGKDLAMKNII
+1 MKNII

-39 DRWEEEKRRGITI
+39 DRWEEEKRRGTTI

-104 QTREHVDIMSQLGVE
+104 QTREHVDIMTQLGVD

-139 KEEIKEELV
+139 KEEIKEELMD
-148 GSVFEKA
+148 SVFENA
-155 NIIEVSAVTGDG
+155 NIIEVSAITGQG
-167 IDNLVKE
+167 IDNLIKE
-174 ILHMT
+174 IVHMT

-207 IITGTLISGTIKK
+207 IITGTLISGRIKK

-248 YAGQRSAIN
+248 FAGQRSAIN

-270 VLAPPHSMENTMM
+270 VLAPPHAMENTMM

-293 SQRIL
+293 SERIL
-298 QNRCRLHLFT
+298 GNRCRLHLFT
-308 GTSEILCRA
+308 GTSEVLCRA

-327 GESCYAQLRLEEEIA
+327 GESCYAQLRLEEEVA
-342 VRRGDK
+342 LRRGDK

-363 VILDANPSKKIPF
+363 VIIDANPTKKTPF

-390 SHTDIVELLVKKHP
+390 SHTDIVELLVKKYP
-404 EMITIKEIAKLTGMS
+404 DMISIKEIGKLTGMS
-419 MEEVDDCINELKGEN
+419 LEEVNECVNELKEEN
-434 LILTYE
+434 LVFTYE
-440 MKKDVYVYHISEENC
+440 MKKDVYVYHSSEEMR
-455 LKRETLEFIENFHKE
+455 LKRETLDLLKTFHKE

-475 GVGKSLLKTKLY
+475 GMGKSLLKNKLY

-503 CEDEI
+503 CENEI
-508 KKYKEYLSLSSFE
+508 KKYKEYLSLSDFE
-521 INKDKTFKNIEKKLV
+521 INEDKTFQDIEKVLV
-536 NTYEKAAYDFVR
+536 NAYQKAEFDFVR
-548 LSEIDFNEEENIVRD
+548 LSEISFNYDENIVRD
-563 VLNVLVDEEKI
+563 ILNVLIDKEKI

-579 EMFTLKSLMDKV
+579 EMFTLKTLMDKAEKIV
-591 EILVKEKLAEDNL
+591 VEKLQKDNL
-604 ITISQL
+604 ITISEL
-610 RDALNTSRK
+610 RDALKTSRK
-619 SAKPMLEYLDN
+619 SAKPMLEYFDN
-630 MKITRKNGTE
+630 MKVTRKNGTE

>member
-1 MSKQEGKDLAMKNII
+1 MKNII

-104 QTREHVDIMSQLGVE
+104 QTREHVDIMTQLGVD

-139 KEEIKEELV
+139 KEEIKEELMD
-148 GSVFEKA
+148 SVFENA
-155 NIIEVSAVTGDG
+155 NIIEVSAITGQG
-167 IDNLVKE
+167 IDNLIKE
-174 ILHMT
+174 IVHMT

-207 IITGTLISGTIKK
+207 IITGTLISGRIKK

-248 YAGQRSAIN
+248 FAGQRSAIN

-270 VLAPPHSMENTMM
+270 VLAPPHAMENTMM

-293 SQRIL
+293 SERIL
-298 QNRCRLHLFT
+298 GNRCRLHLFT
-308 GTSEILCRA
+308 GTSEVLCRA

-327 GESCYAQLRLEEEIA
+327 GESCYAQLRLEEEVA
-342 VRRGDK
+342 LRRGDK

-363 VILDANPSKKIPF
+363 VIIDANPTKKTPF

-390 SHTDIVELLVKKHP
+390 SHTDIVELLVKKYP
-404 EMITIKEIAKLTGMS
+404 DMISIKEIGKLTGMS
-419 MEEVDDCINELKGEN
+419 LEEVNECVNELKEEN
-434 LILTYE
+434 LVFTYE
-440 MKKDVYVYHISEENC
+440 MKKDVYVYHSSEEMR
-455 LKRETLEFIENFHKE
+455 LKRETLDLLKTFHKE
-470 NPYKF
+470 NPC
-475 GVGKSLLKTKLY
+475 L
-487 PKIKQNVFDQ
+487 
-497 IIYKFI
+497 
-503 CEDEI
+503 
-508 KKYKEYLSLSSFE
+508 
-521 INKDKTFKNIEKKLV
+521 
-536 NTYEKAAYDFVR
+536 
-548 LSEIDFNEEENIVRD
+548 
-563 VLNVLVDEEKI
+563 
-574 VKIND
+574 KINY
-579 EMFTLKSLMDKV
+579 
-591 EILVKEKLAEDNL
+591 IL
-604 ITISQL
+604 
-610 RDALNTSRK
+610 R
-619 SAKPMLEYLDN
+619 
-630 MKITRKNGTE
+630 
-640 SERVGY
+640 

>member
-1 MSKQEGKDLAMKNII
+1 MKNII

-90 LVMLVVAAD
+90 IVMLVVAAD

-104 QTREHVDIMSQLGVE
+104 QTREHVDIMTQLGVE

-129 LVDDEWREMV
+129 LVDDEWKELV
-139 KEEIKEELV
+139 KEEIKEELI

-155 NIIEVSAVTGDG
+155 NMIEVSAFTGDG
-167 IDNLVKE
+167 IDNLIKE
-174 ILHMT
+174 IVHMT
-179 KDEVTP
+179 KDEITP

-191 SRLPI
+191 PRLPI

-207 IITGTLISGTIKK
+207 IVTGTLISGSIKK
-220 DDELELYPTGKKA
+220 DDELEIYPIGKKA

-248 YAGQRSAIN
+248 FAGQRSAIN

-270 VLAPPHSMENTMM
+270 VLAPPNSLEETMM
-283 LDVKLNVLES
+283 LDVKLNVLNS
-293 SQRIL
+293 SERIL
-298 QNRCRLHLFT
+298 SNRCRLHLFT
-308 GTSEILCRA
+308 GTSEVLCRA
-317 VLLDVKEVGP
+317 VLLDTEEAAP
-327 GESCYAQLRLEEEIA
+327 GDTCYAQLRLEEKIA
-342 VRRGDK
+342 VKRGDK

-363 VILDANPSKKIPF
+363 VILDANPTKKTPF
-376 NKEQLEEIKRKEEG
+376 NKVQLEEIKRKEEG
-390 SHTDIVELLVKKHP
+390 SHSDIVELLVKKYP
-404 EMITIKEIAKLTGMS
+404 EMITIKEIGKLTGLS
-419 MEEVDDCINELKGEN
+419 LEEVDECINELKEN
-434 LILTYE
+434 NLVFTYE
-440 MKKDVYVYHISEENC
+440 MKKDIYVYHSSEEMR
-455 LKRETLEFIENFHKE
+455 LKRETIEFIKNFH
-470 NPYKF
+470 NDNTYKF

-503 CEDEI
+503 CENEI
-508 KKYKEYLSLSSFE
+508 KKYKEYLSLSDFE
-521 INKDKTFKNIEKKLV
+521 INKDKTFQSVEKTLV
-536 NTYEKAAYDFVR
+536 ETYKKAEFDFVR
-548 LSEIDFNEEENIVRD
+548 FSEINFNTDENIVRD
-563 VLNVLVDEEKI
+563 VLNVLIDEEKI

-579 EMFTLKSLMDKV
+579 EMFTLKSLMDKA
-591 EILVKEKLAEDNL
+591 EIVVREKLQQDNL

-619 SAKPMLEYLDN
+619 SAKPILEYFDN
-630 MKITRKNGTE
+630 MKITRKNGAE
-640 SERVGY
+640 SERVAY

>member
-1 MSKQEGKDLAMKNII
+1 MSKNII

-99 EGMMP
+99 EGFMP

-119 KSIVV
+119 RSIVV

-129 LVDDEWREMV
+129 LVDEEWREMM
-139 KEEIKEELV
+139 KEEIKEDLI
-148 GSVFEKA
+148 GSVFENA
-155 NIIEVSAVTGDG
+155 EIIEVSAATKDG
-167 IDNLVKE
+167 IDDLVAQ
-174 ILHMT
+174 IVHIT

-191 SRLPI
+191 PRLPI

-207 IITGTLISGTIKK
+207 VVTGTLISGSIKK
-220 DDELELYPTGKKA
+220 DDVLEIFPTGKIG

-248 YAGQRSAIN
+248 FAGQRSAIN
-257 ISNLKKDEIKRGY
+257 ISNIKKDEVKRGC
-270 VLAPPHSMENTMM
+270 VLAPENSMENTMM

-293 SQRIL
+293 CDRIL
-298 QNRCRLHLFT
+298 GNRCRLHLFT
-308 GTSEILCRA
+308 GTSEVLCRA
-317 VLLDVKEVGP
+317 VLLDAEEIGP
-327 GESCYAQLRLEEEIA
+327 GDSCYAQLRLEEEVA

-363 VILDANPSKKIPF
+363 VILDANPSKKKPF
-376 NKEQLEEIKRKEEG
+376 NKEHIEEIRRKEEG
-390 SHTDIVELLVKKHP
+390 SSTDIIELLVKKHSE
-404 EMITIKEIAKLTGMS
+404 EMITLKEIGKLTGLS
-419 MEEVDDCINELKGEN
+419 LEEVSESINELKEN
-434 LILTYE
+434 NLVYTYE
-440 MKKDVYVYHISEENC
+440 MKKDIYVWHFSQEIKME
-455 LKRETLEFIENFHKE
+455 RETLNFLEKFHID
-470 NPYKF
+470 NPYKL
-475 GVGKSLLKTKLY
+475 GAAKSLLKTKLFTL
-487 PKIKQNVFDQ
+487 IKQNVFDQ
-497 IIYKFI
+497 IIYKYI
-503 CEDEI
+503 CDERI
-508 KKYKEYLSLSSFE
+508 KKYKEYISLQDFE
-521 INKDKTFKNIEKKLV
+521 INKDKTYLNVEKTLI
-536 NTYEKAAYDFVR
+536 NTYKKAEFDFVR
-548 LSEIDFNEEENIVRD
+548 LNEINFNVDENIVKD
-563 VLNVLVDEEKI
+563 ILTVLIDEEIIAKL
-574 VKIND
+574 ND
-579 EMFTLKSLMDKV
+579 EMYTLKSLMNKAENV
-591 EILVKEKLAEDNL
+591 VVEKLEANNL
-604 ITISQL
+604 ITISEL

-619 SAKPMLEYLDN
+619 SAKPILEYFDN
-630 MKITRKNGTE
+630 MKITKKNGTE

>member
-1 MSKQEGKDLAMKNII
+1 MKNII

-104 QTREHVDIMSQLGVE
+104 QTREHVDIMSQLGVD

-129 LVDDEWREMV
+129 LVDDEWRELV
-139 KEEIKEELV
+139 KEEIKEELI
-148 GSVFEKA
+148 GSVFENA
-155 NIIEVSAVTGDG
+155 NMIEVSAVTGEG
-167 IDNLVKE
+167 IDNLIKE
-174 ILHMT
+174 IVHMT
-179 KDEVTP
+179 KDEVTE

-191 SRLPI
+191 PRLPI

-207 IITGTLISGTIKK
+207 IVTGTLISGSIKK
-220 DDELELYPTGKKA
+220 DDELEIYPTGQKA

-248 YAGQRSAIN
+248 FAGQRSAIN
-257 ISNLKKDEIKRGY
+257 ISNLKKNEIKRGY
-270 VLAPPHSMENTMM
+270 VLAPPNSMEDTMM
-283 LDVKLNVLES
+283 LDVKLNVLNS
-293 SQRIL
+293 SERIL
-298 QNRCRLHLFT
+298 SNRCRLHLFT
-308 GTSEILCRA
+308 GTSEVLCRA
-317 VLLDVKEVGP
+317 VLLDVQEAAP
-327 GESCYAQLRLEEEIA
+327 GDSCYAQLRLEEKIA

-363 VILDANPSKKIPF
+363 VILDANPTKKTPF
-376 NKEQLEEIKRKEEG
+376 NNAQLEEIKRKEEG
-390 SHTDIVELLVKKHP
+390 SHSDIVELLVKKHP
-404 EMITIKEIAKLTGMS
+404 EMITIKEIGKLTGLS
-419 MEEVDDCINELKGEN
+419 VEEVSECINELKEEN
-434 LILTYE
+434 LVLTYE
-440 MKKDVYVYHISEENC
+440 MKKDIYVYHSSEEMR
-455 LKRETLEFIENFHKE
+455 LKRETIEFIKNFHNE

-475 GVGKSLLKTKLY
+475 GVGKSLLRTKLY

-503 CEDEI
+503 CENEI
-508 KKYKEYLSLSSFE
+508 KKYKEYLSLNDFE
-521 INKDKTFKNIEKKLV
+521 INKDNTFQNVEKTLA
-536 NTYEKAAYDFVR
+536 NTYKKTEFDFVR
-548 LSEIDFNEEENIVRD
+548 LSEINFNVDENIVRD
-563 VLNVLVDEEKI
+563 VLNVLIDEEKI
-574 VKIND
+574 VKINE

-591 EILVKEKLAEDNL
+591 EVIVREKLEQDNL

-619 SAKPMLEYLDN
+619 SAKPMLEYFDN
-630 MKITRKNGTE
+630 MKITRKNGAE
-640 SERVGY
+640 SERVAY

>member
-1 MSKQEGKDLAMKNII
+1 MKNII

-104 QTREHVDIMSQLGVE
+104 QTREHVDIMSQLGVD

-129 LVDDEWREMV
+129 LVDDEWKELV

-148 GSVFEKA
+148 GSVFENAKM
-155 NIIEVSAVTGDG
+155 IEVSAITGEG
-167 IDNLVKE
+167 IDDLVKE
-174 ILHMT
+174 IVHMT
-179 KDEVTP
+179 QDEVTA

-191 SRLPI
+191 ARLPI

-207 IITGTLISGTIKK
+207 IVTGTLISGSIKK
-220 DDELELYPTGKKA
+220 DDELEIYPTGKKA

-248 YAGQRSAIN
+248 FAGQRSAIN

-270 VLAPPHSMENTMM
+270 VLAPPSSLEDTMM
-283 LDVKLNVLES
+283 LDVKLNVLNS
-293 SQRIL
+293 SNRIL
-298 QNRCRLHLFT
+298 SNRCRLHLFT
-308 GTSEILCRA
+308 GTSEVLCRA
-317 VLLDVKEVGP
+317 VLLDVEEAGP
-327 GESCYAQLRLEEEIA
+327 GDSCYAQLRMEEKIA

-363 VILDANPSKKIPF
+363 VILDANPTKKTPF
-376 NKEQLEEIKRKEEG
+376 NKAQLEEVKRKEEG
-390 SHTDIVELLVKKHP
+390 SRTDIVELLVKKHP
-404 EMITIKEIAKLTGMS
+404 EMITIKEIGKLTGLS
-419 MEEVDDCINELKGEN
+419 LEEVSECINELKEEN
-434 LILTYE
+434 LVFTYE
-440 MKKDVYVYHISEENC
+440 MKKDIYLYHSSEEMR
-455 LKRETLEFIENFHKE
+455 LKRETLESIKNFHNE

-487 PKIKQNVFDQ
+487 PNIKQNVFDQ

-503 CEDEI
+503 CENEI
-508 KKYKEYLSLSSFE
+508 KKYKEYLSLNDFE
-521 INKDKTFKNIEKKLV
+521 INKDRMFQSVEKTLV
-536 NTYEKAAYDFVR
+536 NTYKKAEFDFVR
-548 LSEIDFNEEENIVRD
+548 LSEINFNADENIVRD
-563 VLNVLVDEEKI
+563 VLNVLIDEEKI

-579 EMFTLKSLMDKV
+579 EMFTLKSLMDKA
-591 EILVKEKLAEDNL
+591 EIVVREKLEKDKL
-604 ITISQL
+604 VTISGL

-619 SAKPMLEYLDN
+619 SAKPILEYFDN
-630 MKITRKNGTE
+630 MKITRKNGAE
-640 SERVGY
+640 SERVAY

>member
-1 MSKQEGKDLAMKNII
+1 MKNII

-139 KEEIKEELV
+139 KEEVKEELI

-155 NIIEVSAVTGDG
+155 NIIEVSAVTHEG
-167 IDNLVKE
+167 IDSLIDE
-174 ILHMT
+174 IVHMT
-179 KDEVTP
+179 KDEVVG

-191 SRLPI
+191 PRLPI
-196 DRSFSISGFGT
+196 DRCFSISGFGT
-207 IITGTLISGTIKK
+207 IVTGTLISGSIKK
-220 DDELELYPTGKKA
+220 DDVLEIYPTGKTA

-248 YAGQRSAIN
+248 FAGQRSAIN
-257 ISNLKKDEIKRGY
+257 ISNLKKDEIKRGC
-270 VLAPPHSMENTMM
+270 VLAPEDAMENTMM

-293 SQRIL
+293 SNRIL
-298 QNRCRLHLFT
+298 SNRCRLHLFT
-308 GTSEILCRA
+308 GTSEVLCRA
-317 VLLDVKEVGP
+317 VLLDVQEAGP
-327 GESCYAQLRLEEEIA
+327 GDSCYAQLRLEEEVA

-363 VILDANPSKKIPF
+363 IILDANPTKKKPF

-390 SHTDIVELLVKKHP
+390 SHTDIIELLVKKHS
-404 EMITIKEIAKLTGMS
+404 ETMITIKEIGKLTGLS
-419 MEEVDDCINELKGEN
+419 LEEVSECIDELKEEN
-434 LILTYE
+434 LVYFYE
-440 MKKDVYVYHISEENC
+440 MKKDVYVWHSSKEIQME
-455 LKRETLEFIENFHKE
+455 RETLNFIENFHKE

-475 GVGKSLLKTKLY
+475 GVAKSLLKTKLFT
-487 PKIKQNVFDQ
+487 PIKQNVFDQ
-497 IIYKFI
+497 IIYKYM
-503 CEDEI
+503 CDEKI
-508 KKYKEYLSLSSFE
+508 KKYKEFLSLPNFE
-521 INKDKTFKNIEKKLV
+521 INKDKTFLKVEKTLI
-536 NTYEKAAYDFVR
+536 NTYKKAQFDFVR
-548 LSEIDFNEEENIVRD
+548 LSEISFNEDENLVKDIIS
-563 VLNVLVDEEKI
+563 VLIDEEKI
-574 VKIND
+574 VKINE
-579 EMFTLKSLMDKV
+579 EMYTLKSLMDQAEKV
-591 EILVKEKLAEDNL
+591 VRERLEANNL
-604 ITISQL
+604 ITISEL

-619 SAKPMLEYLDN
+619 SAKPILEYFDN
-630 MKITRKNGTE
+630 MKVTRKNGTE

>member
-1 MSKQEGKDLAMKNII
+1 MKNII

-139 KEEIKEELV
+139 KEEVKEELI

-155 NIIEVSAVTGDG
+155 NIIEVSAVTHEG
-167 IDNLVKE
+167 IDSLIDE
-174 ILHMT
+174 IVHMT
-179 KDEVTP
+179 KDEVVG

-191 SRLPI
+191 PRLPI
-196 DRSFSISGFGT
+196 DRCFSISGFGT
-207 IITGTLISGTIKK
+207 IVTGTLISGSIKK
-220 DDELELYPTGKKA
+220 DDVLEIYPTGKTA

-248 YAGQRSAIN
+248 FAGQRSAIN
-257 ISNLKKDEIKRGY
+257 ISNLKKDEIKRGC
-270 VLAPPHSMENTMM
+270 VLAPEDAMENTMM

-293 SQRIL
+293 SNRIL
-298 QNRCRLHLFT
+298 SNRCRLHLFT
-308 GTSEILCRA
+308 GTSEVLCRA
-317 VLLDVKEVGP
+317 VLLDVQEAGP
-327 GESCYAQLRLEEEIA
+327 GDSCYAQLRLEEEVA

-363 VILDANPSKKIPF
+363 IILDANPTKKKPF

-390 SHTDIVELLVKKHP
+390 SHTDIIELLVKKHS
-404 EMITIKEIAKLTGMS
+404 ETMITIKEIGKLTGLS
-419 MEEVDDCINELKGEN
+419 LEEVSECIDELKEEN
-434 LILTYE
+434 LVYCYE
-440 MKKDVYVYHISEENC
+440 MKKDVYVWHSSKEIQME
-455 LKRETLEFIENFHKE
+455 RETLNFIENFHKE

-475 GVGKSLLKTKLY
+475 GVAKSLLKTKLFT
-487 PKIKQNVFDQ
+487 PIKQNVFDQ
-497 IIYKFI
+497 IIYKYM
-503 CEDEI
+503 CDEKI
-508 KKYKEYLSLSSFE
+508 KKYKEFLSLPNFE
-521 INKDKTFKNIEKKLV
+521 INKDKTFLKVEKTLI
-536 NTYEKAAYDFVR
+536 NTYKKAQFDFVR
-548 LSEIDFNEEENIVRD
+548 LSEISFNEDENLVKDIIS
-563 VLNVLVDEEKI
+563 VLIDEEKI
-574 VKIND
+574 VKINE
-579 EMFTLKSLMDKV
+579 EMYTLKSLMDQAEKV
-591 EILVKEKLAEDNL
+591 VRERLEANNL
-604 ITISQL
+604 ITISEL

-619 SAKPMLEYLDN
+619 SAKPILEYFDN
-630 MKITRKNGTE
+630 MKVTRKNGTE

>member
-1 MSKQEGKDLAMKNII
+1 MKNII

-104 QTREHVDIMSQLGVE
+104 QTREHVDIMSQLGVD

-129 LVDDEWREMV
+129 LVDDEWKELV

-148 GSVFEKA
+148 GSIFENA
-155 NIIEVSAVTGDG
+155 QMIEVSSITGEG
-167 IDNLVKE
+167 IDDLVKE
-174 ILHMT
+174 IVHMT
-179 KDEVTP
+179 QDEVTV

-191 SRLPI
+191 ARLPI

-207 IITGTLISGTIKK
+207 IVTGTLISGSIKK
-220 DDELELYPTGKKA
+220 DDELEIYPIGKKA

-248 YAGQRSAIN
+248 FAGQRSAIN
-257 ISNLKKDEIKRGY
+257 ISNLKRDEIKRGY
-270 VLAPPHSMENTMM
+270 VLAPPNSLEDTMM
-283 LDVKLNVLES
+283 LDVKLNVLNS
-293 SQRIL
+293 SNRIL
-298 QNRCRLHLFT
+298 SNRCRLHLFT
-308 GTSEILCRA
+308 GTSEVLCRA
-317 VLLDVKEVGP
+317 VILDVEEAGP
-327 GESCYAQLRLEEEIA
+327 GDCCYAQLRLEEKIA

-363 VILDANPSKKIPF
+363 VILDANPTKKTPF
-376 NKEQLEEIKRKEEG
+376 NKAQLEEVKRKEEG

-404 EMITIKEIAKLTGMS
+404 EMITIKEIGKLTGLS
-419 MEEVDDCINELKGEN
+419 LEEVSECINELKEEN
-434 LILTYE
+434 LVFTYE
-440 MKKDVYVYHISEENC
+440 MKKDIYVYHSSEEMR
-455 LKRETLEFIENFHKE
+455 LKRETLESIKNFHNG

-503 CEDEI
+503 CENEI
-508 KKYKEYLSLSSFE
+508 KKYKECLSLNDFE
-521 INKDKTFKNIEKKLV
+521 INKDKTFQGVEKILV
-536 NTYEKAAYDFVR
+536 NTYKKAEFDFVR
-548 LSEIDFNEEENIVRD
+548 LSEINFNVDESIVRD
-563 VLNVLVDEEKI
+563 VLNVLIDEEKM

-579 EMFTLKSLMDKV
+579 EMFTLKSLMDKA
-591 EILVKEKLAEDNL
+591 EIVVREKLEKDKL
-604 ITISQL
+604 VTISGL

-619 SAKPMLEYLDN
+619 SAKPILEYFDN

-640 SERVGY
+640 SERVAY